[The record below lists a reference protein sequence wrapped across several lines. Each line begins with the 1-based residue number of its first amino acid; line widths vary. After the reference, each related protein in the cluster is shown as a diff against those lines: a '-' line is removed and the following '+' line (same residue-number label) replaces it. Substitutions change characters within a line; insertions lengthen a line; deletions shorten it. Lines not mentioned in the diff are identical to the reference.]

1 MMFYFEIFFKPL
13 IQKSALKISAERKM
27 LTLASSLDAILCGDF
42 HRAADIL
49 IGRFKSLEEATTS
62 GSWELAA
69 ELEVLPRQQQ
79 GLTSEAERQR
89 AANIQIRRVKL
100 QSALATLQRHALGI
114 SGVGGEELATL
125 PHPFRALP
133 PSQCDSHFL
142 WTSWISRGEIR
153 PRLLVLVGPQPPGR

>member
-13 IQKSALKISAERKM
+13 IQKGTLKVSAEREM
-27 LTLASSLDAILCGDF
+27 LTLASSLDAILCGDL

-49 IGRFKSLEEATTS
+49 MGCFKALEQATTS

-100 QSALATLQRHALGI
+100 QSALATLQRQTPGI
-114 SGVGGEELATL
+114 
-125 PHPFRALP
+125 
-133 PSQCDSHFL
+133 
-142 WTSWISRGEIR
+142 
-153 PRLLVLVGPQPPGR
+153 